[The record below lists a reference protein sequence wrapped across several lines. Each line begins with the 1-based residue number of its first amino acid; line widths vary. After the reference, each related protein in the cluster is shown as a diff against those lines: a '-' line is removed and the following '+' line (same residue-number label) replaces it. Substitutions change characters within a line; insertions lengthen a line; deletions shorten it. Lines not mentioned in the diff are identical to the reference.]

1 MRRSKILRLSL
12 VKLATQ
18 IERMSSAKLDEV
30 LSSQKPSS
38 DKTGLGYVN
47 SSGLSSSTTS
57 TVFVPQF
64 EKVDKGKKSIT
75 DMSNSKTFIRPHSR
89 KSSSS
94 KTTHVCHHCGV
105 FGHTHP
111 NCFKLYPHK
120 QVLKRSQV
128 SSQGST
134 PFLWELLKALS
145 FLTQFKG
152 NSISFMSSGRHARTY
167 AFSYSQPK
175 TEDVWVRKDSKTL
188 LSSFRPLL

>member
-134 PFLWELLKALS
+134 PFL
-145 FLTQFKG
+145 
-152 NSISFMSSGRHARTY
+152 
-167 AFSYSQPK
+167 
-175 TEDVWVRKDSKTL
+175 
-188 LSSFRPLL
+188 

>member
-1 MRRSKILRLSL
+1 MSL

-64 EKVDKGKKSIT
+64 EKVDKGKKSTT

-105 FGHTHP
+105 FGHP
-111 NCFKLYPHK
+111 
-120 QVLKRSQV
+120 S
-128 SSQGST
+128 
-134 PFLWELLKALS
+134 
-145 FLTQFKG
+145 
-152 NSISFMSSGRHARTY
+152 
-167 AFSYSQPK
+167 
-175 TEDVWVRKDSKTL
+175 
-188 LSSFRPLL
+188 

>member
-1 MRRSKILRLSL
+1 
-12 VKLATQ
+12 
-18 IERMSSAKLDEV
+18 MSSAKLDEV

-75 DMSNSKTFIRPHSR
+75 DMSNSKTFVRPHFR

-94 KTTHVCHHCGV
+94 KTTHVCYHCGV
-105 FGHTHP
+105 HGHTRP

-120 QVLKRSQV
+120 QLSKRS
-128 SSQGST
+128 
-134 PFLWELLKALS
+134 
-145 FLTQFKG
+145 
-152 NSISFMSSGRHARTY
+152 
-167 AFSYSQPK
+167 
-175 TEDVWVRKDSKTL
+175 
-188 LSSFRPLL
+188 